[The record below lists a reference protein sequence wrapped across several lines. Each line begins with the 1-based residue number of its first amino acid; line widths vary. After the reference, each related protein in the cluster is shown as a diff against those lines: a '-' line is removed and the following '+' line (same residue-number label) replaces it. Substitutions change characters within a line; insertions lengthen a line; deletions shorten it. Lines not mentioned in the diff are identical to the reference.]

1 MDLFNGSYNRKI
13 QKACASAGL
22 RWDKIKVT
30 FVPADKQNPNPKG
43 KQQAKKTPD
52 PVREV
57 TLVTATIP
65 QLNPVQTEEDSGNPP

>member
-30 FVPADKQNPNPKG
+30 FVPADKQKPNP
-43 KQQAKKTPD
+43 
-52 PVREV
+52 
-57 TLVTATIP
+57 
-65 QLNPVQTEEDSGNPP
+65 LNPYSTLSFEERRDGILYLSAKIWKAS